1 MNRRVRQWICSLLL
15 GMAVSMTPYCMI
27 SSFAASAKIAFS
39 DPSTKVGDEVSVT
52 MKFTSTSGEVLGNT
66 DVMLAYDASLLEF
79 IDVED
84 DNASGGSGAIR
95 VWSGPGST
103 EVATTLKFKAL
114 QAGTANITV
123 TSWEGYDNEGQTLTM
138 EKEGFSKIT
147 IAGLET
153 SSNDATLKSLQVS
166 PGVLNPAFTPNT
178 ESYTTSV
185 GLDVER
191 LTVSALANN
200 DSATVTVEG
209 GDALA
214 AGDNTVVCKVTAQDG
229 TTVKSYTITVSKV
242 EGGDSLTTDPAGE
255 GETTAPVELE
265 VLAELDV
272 SAKKVQFL
280 ALPEK
285 LEIPAGFV
293 ERSIAIGDT
302 RLQGWT
308 VGEKETS
315 DYCIFYGRIGDGEPG
330 FYRYDTVEKTVQKYY
345 LDEAAAGALTPEQA
359 KALEDYNAL
368 LDDFKLRL
376 YIIIGLGALAGI
388 LAVALVVVLVTKG
401 NRKEEPE
408 YDDDGTEE
416 LDHGKHTP
424 VQTSRG
430 KKLSKEERYMMG
442 VEDEYEEPEED
453 GSPDMADPEAYM
465 PEPAQVEPVKSRIN
479 VPMDDV
485 EAAIAANLAKEAA
498 AAAKMPKPEDEF
510 LDEEDDDFEFF
521 DLDDK

>member
-27 SSFAASAKIAFS
+27 SSLAASAKIAFS

-103 EVATTLKFKAL
+103 EVVTTLKFKAL

-123 TSWEGYDNEGQTLTM
+123 TSWEGYDNEGQSLTM
-138 EKEGFSKIT
+138 EREGSSKIAIT
-147 IAGLET
+147 GLET

-178 ESYTTSV
+178 ENYTTSV

-200 DSATVTVEG
+200 DNATVAVEG

-214 AGDNTVVCKVTAQDG
+214 EGDNTVVCKVTAQDG
-229 TTVKSYTITVSKV
+229 TTVKTYTITVSKV
-242 EGGDSLTTDPAGE
+242 EGGDSLTANPSGE

-265 VLAELDV
+265 VLAEIDV

-280 ALPEK
+280 SLPEN

-330 FYRYDTVEKTVQKYY
+330 FYRYDTVEKTVQKYFQ
-345 LDEAAAGALTPEQA
+345 DEAAQGALTPEQA
-359 KALEDYNAL
+359 KALEDYNDL
-368 LDDFKLRL
+368 LDDFKMRL
-376 YIIIGLGALAGI
+376 YIIIGLGVLAGI
-388 LAVALVVVLVTKG
+388 LAVALVAVLVTKG
-401 NRKEEPE
+401 NKKDSLG
-408 YDDDGTEE
+408 YDDDDEE
-416 LDHGKHTP
+416 EP
-424 VQTSRG
+424 VEEKRIPAQARG

-442 VEDEYEEPEED
+442 VEDDYEESEIED
-453 GSPDMADPEAYM
+453 GEAIMPNAEDYM
-465 PEPAQVEPVKSRIN
+465 PEPAETIKAKVTA
-479 VPMDDV
+479 PMEDV
-485 EAAIAANLAKEAA
+485 EAVIAANLAKEAA
-498 AAAKMPKPEDEF
+498 AAAKMPKPEPEF

>member
-1 MNRRVRQWICSLLL
+1 MNRRVRQWIGSLLL

-79 IDVED
+79 IDEED

-123 TSWEGYDNEGQTLTM
+123 TSWEGYDNEGQSLTM
-138 EKEGFSKIT
+138 EREGSSKIT
-147 IAGLET
+147 ITGLET

-178 ESYTTSV
+178 ENYTTSV

-200 DSATVTVEG
+200 DNATVAVEG

-214 AGDNTVVCKVTAQDG
+214 EGDNTVICKVTAQDG
-229 TTVKSYTITVSKV
+229 TTVKTYTITVSKV
-242 EGGDSLTTDPAGE
+242 EGGDSLTTDSSGE

-265 VLAELDV
+265 VLAEIDV

-280 ALPEK
+280 SMPEN
-285 LEIPAGFV
+285 LEIPAGLV

-330 FYRYDTVEKTVQKYY
+330 FYRYDTVEKTVQKYFQ
-345 LDEAAAGALTPEQA
+345 DEAAGPLTPEQQ
-359 KALEDYNAL
+359 KALEDYNDL
-368 LDDFKLRL
+368 LDDFKMRL
-376 YIIIGLGALAGI
+376 YIIIGLGVLAGI
-388 LAVALVVVLVTKG
+388 LAIALVVVLVTKG
-401 NRKEEPE
+401 NKKDSFV
-408 YDDDGTEE
+408 YDDDDTEE
-416 LDHGKHTP
+416 PAEEKRVP
-424 VQTSRG
+424 AQVRG

-442 VEDEYEEPEED
+442 VEDDYEEPELED
-453 GSPDMADPEAYM
+453 EALTMSDPEDYM
-465 PEPAQVEPVKSRIN
+465 PEPAEPVKAKAA
-479 VPMDDV
+479 VPMEDV
-485 EAAIAANLAKEAA
+485 EAVIAANLAKEAA
-498 AAAKMPKPEDEF
+498 AAARMPEPEEEF